1 MCKLVIR
8 KDEDTLYQ
16 ILKENIQELRH
27 NPEEVVEGFA
37 VCPTLNIADIYKP
50 TYHKEEQWYVI
61 MRSGNRI
68 DLTEEQYNVI
78 KEWFDKE

>member
-8 KDEDTLYQ
+8 KDEDTLFQ
-16 ILKENIQELRH
+16 VLKDNIEELRH

-37 VCPTLNIADIYKP
+37 ICPTFNIEDIYTP
-50 TYHKEEQWYVI
+50 TYHREEQWYVI

-68 DLTEEQYNVI
+68 DLTEKQYNII